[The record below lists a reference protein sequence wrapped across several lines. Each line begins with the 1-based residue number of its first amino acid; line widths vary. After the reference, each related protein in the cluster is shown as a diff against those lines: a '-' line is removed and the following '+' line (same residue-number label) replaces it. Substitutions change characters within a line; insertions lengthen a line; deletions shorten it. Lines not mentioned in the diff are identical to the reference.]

1 MVRIEVLKRMDKQL
15 TELEEIFEKANQRFL
30 ERNPMLFE
38 MKISERTLCGALMIE
53 LYEEIKKTKYSSYF
67 VDVEYN
73 RNVGGKLKTIRK
85 TIKGA
90 DEQIITI
97 NCDLIVHSRG
107 QIKTQDNLIALEMKK
122 SIAREKDK
130 DSDRIRLQCLTKD
143 SSQDVWSYD
152 GKTLPEHVCGYRL
165 GIYYEINFRK
175 NSILVEYY
183 KNGDCYADYRL
194 KIF

>member
-1 MVRIEVLKRMDKQL
+1 MDKQL

-90 DEQIITI
+90 DK
-97 NCDLIVHSRG
+97 LYPR
-107 QIKTQDNLIALEMKK
+107 
-122 SIAREKDK
+122 
-130 DSDRIRLQCLTKD
+130 
-143 SSQDVWSYD
+143 
-152 GKTLPEHVCGYRL
+152 
-165 GIYYEINFRK
+165 
-175 NSILVEYY
+175 
-183 KNGDCYADYRL
+183 
-194 KIF
+194 

>member
-1 MVRIEVLKRMDKQL
+1 MDKQL

>member
-1 MVRIEVLKRMDKQL
+1 
-15 TELEEIFEKANQRFL
+15 
-30 ERNPMLFE
+30 
-38 MKISERTLCGALMIE
+38 
-53 LYEEIKKTKYSSYF
+53 
-67 VDVEYN
+67 
-73 RNVGGKLKTIRK
+73 
-85 TIKGA
+85 
-90 DEQIITI
+90 
-97 NCDLIVHSRG
+97 
-107 QIKTQDNLIALEMKK
+107 MKK